1 MFSFEKGIIPP
12 YFCDMKAFYK
22 TVLFILIS
30 YLVISCNPAPT
41 KARSI
46 SDFIPENAKII
57 FKIEDLSTLS
67 SDIKNSSLISK
78 FKDEKPYKFF
88 SENNFLK
95 FLHPTSKSIICISKN
110 ETNSEITFLTKLT
123 DGLFVTDSITNSSVE
138 TISYKKQSLK
148 QVTVNDQLLYTT
160 IKDSVFIASSS
171 QEIIQ
176 QLLENKTLK
185 DPFFNKIYTI
195 KNTQD
200 LTAIFPVNEIA
211 INESLLFNFGSWAAM
226 DVAILPDAL
235 TASGVVL
242 ANDSVPQLIS
252 VFKGLLPQR
261 NDIAKVTPLDANGVV
276 SITFDDF
283 EIFKNNL
290 QKFRGIKN
298 TNTDEALLFEGIT
311 EVGKISLP
319 QGNVIA
325 IKSIDTEITSSILE
339 DFSSPKES
347 FKNVLISEFN
357 KPNLFVNNFVT
368 FTQKTIPKFVFKLDD
383 FFIFSETEVLAQ
395 QIINSFLSNN
405 CLSKT
410 HYYQEAI
417 TQLSDESSLLI
428 IKMNGNY
435 SEAISNLLNTEI
447 SDISF
452 KKYPLAVL
460 QFSYDRN
467 FAHVNLVCKEAVTST
482 QQIKTGKVS
491 QIASVQLENKV
502 LSDPVFFSNHRTG
515 GKDIVVQDVTNK
527 LYFISASGKILWT
540 KKLKSPILGSVK
552 EVDILRNGKKQLAF
566 TTRNNFFILDRT
578 GKVVAPFPIKFND
591 KITQPLSVFDYDN
604 NRKYRFIITQGKEI
618 LMLNSKGKTVKG
630 FKFKKTKTNIV
641 FSPQHFRISGKDYI
655 VIAEENGK
663 LNILS
668 RVGKSRVKI
677 SKTFDFSKIPPT
689 IEAKKI
695 VIISKDDTKN
705 SIGIDGKISSKK
717 LNVTSYQ
724 FTVRGKTK
732 VTLDD
737 NLMRVNGVLVEL
749 PFGIYTA
756 PKISVIH
763 RKTYIS
769 ITETQENKIYVFNNT
784 GTLLPGLPVFGTSSL
799 NLGDA
804 NKNKKVNFVVKG
816 GDKEILLYEMN

>member
-1 MFSFEKGIIPP
+1 LFSFEKGIIPP
-12 YFCDMKAFYK
+12 YFCDMKVFFQF
-22 TVLFILIS
+22 VLFILIS
-30 YLVISCNPAPT
+30 VLVFSCDPSPK
-41 KARSI
+41 KARDI
-46 SDFIPENAKII
+46 SDFIPENATLI
-57 FKIEDLSTLS
+57 FKIEDLNTLS

-78 FKDEKPYKFF
+78 FKNEKPYGFF
-88 SENNFLK
+88 SENDFLK

-110 ETNSEITFLTKLT
+110 KTNSEITFLTKLT

-138 TISYKKQSLK
+138 TISYKKQSLNR
-148 QVTVNDQLLYTT
+148 VTVNDQLLYTT

-171 QEIIQ
+171 QNIIQ

-185 DPFFNKIYTI
+185 DPFFNKIYHI

-200 LTAIFPVNEIA
+200 LTAIFPVNEVSL
-211 INESLLFNFGSWAAM
+211 NESMLFNFGSLAAM

-252 VFKGLLPQR
+252 VFKGLQPQR
-261 NDIAKVTPLDANGVV
+261 NDIAKITPLDAKGIV

-298 TNTDEALLFEGIT
+298 TNTNETLLFEGIT
-311 EVGKISLP
+311 EVGKISLS
-319 QGNVIA
+319 QGNVIV

-339 DFSSPKES
+339 EFSIPKDP

-368 FTQKTIPKFVFKLDD
+368 FTQKTTPKFVFQLEE
-383 FFIFSETEVLAQ
+383 FFIFSETEALAQ
-395 QIINSFLSNN
+395 QIINSYLSNN
-405 CLSKT
+405 SLSKSS
-410 HYYQEAI
+410 YYKEALS
-417 TQLSDESSLLI
+417 QLSDESSLLI
-428 IKMNGNY
+428 MRMNGNY
-435 SEAISNLLNTEI
+435 SEVISNLFKTEI

-467 FAHVNLVCKEAVTST
+467 FAHVNLVCKEAVSST

-491 QIASVQLENKV
+491 QIVSIKLENEV

-515 GKDIVVQDVTNK
+515 GKDIVVQDVKNQ
-527 LYFISASGKILWT
+527 LHFISANGKTLWT
-540 KKLKSPILGSVK
+540 KKLKSPIIGKIK
-552 EVDILRNGKKQLAF
+552 EVDLLRNGKKQLAF
-566 TTRNNFFILDRT
+566 VTQHYFYILDRT
-578 GKVVAPFPIKFND
+578 GRNVSPFPIKFND
-591 KITQPLSVFDYDN
+591 DITQPLSVFDYDN
-604 NRKYRFIITQGKEI
+604 NRKYRFIITQRKEI

-630 FKFKKTKTNIV
+630 FKFNKTKSSIV
-641 FSPQHFRISGKDYI
+641 FAPQHFRISGKDYI

-668 RVGKSRVKI
+668 RVGKSRVSI
-677 SKTFDFSKIPPT
+677 SKTFNFSSNPIT

-695 VIISKDDTKN
+695 VVITKENTKN
-705 SIGIDGKISSKK
+705 SIGIDGKISVKK
-717 LNVTSYQ
+717 LDVTSYQ
-724 FTVRGKTK
+724 FRVKGKTK
-732 VTLDD
+732 ATLDD
-737 NLMRVNGVLVEL
+737 NLMRINGILAEL

-756 PKISVIH
+756 PEIFTVN

-769 ITETQENKIYVFNNT
+769 ITETQENKVYLYSKT
-784 GTLLPGLPVFGTSSL
+784 GNLLPGFPIYGTSKATIE
-799 NLGDA
+799 NA
-804 NKNKKVNFVVKG
+804 FKNGKTTILVKG
-816 GDKEILLYEMN
+816 DSKSILLYKF